1 MQKARL
7 LLSAAVVGALSLI
20 ATIAQAQDYP
30 TRAIT
35 IVVPA
40 SPGGAIDTVAR
51 LVGQKLSETWGQAVV
66 VDNKPGASNTLGT
79 AFVAKSA
86 PDGYTLVIVA
96 SNHAAHSTV
105 FKKLT
110 FDPLKDFE
118 PVAFTHIVPL
128 MLVVNPSVPANT
140 VKELITYAKAHPG
153 ELNYASSGKGSS
165 LQMAAEMFKSATGTD
180 IMEVAYKG
188 STAAHPDL
196 LGGRVSMIF
205 DTITAINPHV
215 QSGALKA
222 LAVTTRTRAPLNPNV
237 PTMEEAGLAGYDTS
251 TWGGIL
257 APKGTPKEVIT
268 KLNVGIN
275 NALADPEVGKKFAD
289 VGISVP
295 GGPPQMF
302 GEYIKAETAR
312 WAKVAKEA
320 RITADE

>member
-1 MQKARL
+1 MNKARL
-7 LLSAAVVGALSLI
+7 LLSAAVVGAVSLM

-30 TRAIT
+30 NRAIT

-51 LVGQKLSETWGQAVV
+51 LVGQKLSETWGQPVV

-79 AFVAKSA
+79 AFVAKAA

-105 FKKLT
+105 FKKLS
-110 FDPLKDFE
+110 FDPIKDFE
-118 PVAFTHIVPL
+118 PVAFTHVVPL
-128 MLVVNPSVPANT
+128 MLVVNPSVPANN
-140 VKELITYAKAHPG
+140 VQELVAYAKAHPG

-205 DTITAINPHV
+205 DTITAINPNV

-222 LAVTTRTRAPLNPNV
+222 LAVTTKTRSPLNPNV
-237 PTMEEAGLAGYDTS
+237 PTMEESGLAGYDTS

-257 APKGTPKEVIT
+257 APKGTPKDIIA
-268 KLNVGIN
+268 KLNLGIN
-275 NALADPEVGKKFAD
+275 EALADPEVSKKLAD

-295 GGPPQMF
+295 GGSPEAF
-302 GEYIKAETAR
+302 GEYIKAETDR
-312 WAKVAKEA
+312 WVTVAKA
-320 RITADE
+320 AGITADN

>member
-7 LLSAAVVGALSLI
+7 LLSLAVAGALSL
-20 ATIAQAQDYP
+20 AASVAGAQDYP
-30 TRAIT
+30 TRPIT

-66 VDNKPGASNTLGT
+66 VDNKPGAANTIGT

-105 FKKLT
+105 FKKLA
-110 FDPLKDFE
+110 FDPIKDFE

-128 MLVVNPSVPANT
+128 MLVVNPSVPANS
-140 VKELITYAKAHPG
+140 VQELVAYAKAHPG

-165 LQMAAEMFKSATGTD
+165 LQMAAEMFKNMTGTD

-205 DTITAINPHV
+205 DTITAINPNV
-215 QSGALKA
+215 QSGALRA
-222 LAVTTRTRAPLNPNV
+222 LAVTTRTRAPLTPDV
-237 PTMEEAGLAGYDTS
+237 PTMQEAGLPGYDTS

-268 KLNVGIN
+268 KLNVEIN
-275 NALADPEVGKKFAD
+275 KALADPGVAKKLAD

-295 GGPPQMF
+295 GGPPEAF
-302 GEYIKAETAR
+302 GEYISAETAR
-312 WAKVAKEA
+312 WSKVAKDA
-320 RITADE
+320 GITADE